1 MDDPEKKKIVLGSLL
16 NAAGAAA
23 KRVISSYSPEKTY
36 KANMKALKACKAA
49 PLEECATLLGFTCR
63 EADKKLYRNITILTD
78 RIILKI
84 EALFEIHCDDCNETY
99 SNTLEDE
106 PPLTCRLCMQG
117 SHNCDPVKE
126 KMKTLKPIMEAE
138 NLPSGMVWLCHEC
151 KKKNDL
157 SFLQPVM
164 PTTLANNQGAENKPE
179 EDDIDKDE
187 EEEEEEER
195 RISPRR
201 GRDLNDAI
209 PKDAIPKD
217 VTSKENV
224 CEMYKRRQCPHG
236 RTGKTLVEGLPCSK
250 SHPPR
255 CRRFC
260 DYGPKS
266 SSGCNRGKNC
276 RYWHPRLCRHSLADG
291 RCLQKDT
298 CTFFH
303 LKGTV
308 RTADVPAPKE
318 RKDNPW
324 IKENRRREEKDQLC
338 ELPSLLLR
346 DPETVSRNIR
356 FSSITSQTPYPP
368 TVASRRTE
376 KHPEADTSSKDSSAF
391 LLKLIES
398 MKEGIISHI
407 DKQISELRSSIP
419 QIVRQLVPTN
429 NTSQLPQ
436 QNPCFN
442 QQFQQMMPPHT
453 MPPHMIPSL
462 YQASSY

>member
-84 EALFEIHCDDCNETY
+84 EALFEIHCDDCHETY

-164 PTTLANNQGAENKPE
+164 PTTLANNQGAENNPE
-179 EDDIDKDE
+179 EDDIDKDEEE

-250 SHPPR
+250 SHP
-255 CRRFC
+255 
-260 DYGPKS
+260 
-266 SSGCNRGKNC
+266 
-276 RYWHPRLCRHSLADG
+276 LVAADFVITDQNQVLVATEAKIAAIG
-291 RCLQKDT
+291 THVSVDIPLQMD
-298 CTFFH
+298 
-303 LKGTV
+303 GV
-308 RTADVPAPKE
+308 
-318 RKDNPW
+318 
-324 IKENRRREEKDQLC
+324 
-338 ELPSLLLR
+338 
-346 DPETVSRNIR
+346 
-356 FSSITSQTPYPP
+356 Y
-368 TVASRRTE
+368 RRT
-376 KHPEADTSSKDSSAF
+376 HALSST
-391 LLKLIES
+391 LKV
-398 MKEGIISHI
+398 
-407 DKQISELRSSIP
+407 QCA
-419 QIVRQLVPTN
+419 QLMY
-429 NTSQLPQ
+429 LPQ
-436 QNPCFN
+436 RKGKTT
-442 QQFQQMMPPHT
+442 HG
-453 MPPHMIPSL
+453 
-462 YQASSY
+462 

>member
-1 MDDPEKKKIVLGSLL
+1 MEDSEKKKIVLGGLL
-16 NAAGAAA
+16 NVAGTAA

-36 KANMKALKACKAA
+36 KANVKALKACGAA

-63 EADKKLYRNITILTD
+63 EGDKKLYKNITILTD

-84 EALFEIHCDDCNETY
+84 EALFEIHCDDCHQTY
-99 SNTLEDE
+99 SNTLQDE

-117 SHNCDPVKE
+117 SHNCEPIKE
-126 KMKTLKPIMEAE
+126 KMATLKPIMEAE
-138 NLPSGMVWLCHEC
+138 RLPSGMAWLCHEC

-157 SFLQPVM
+157 TFLQPVV
-164 PTTLANNQGAENKPE
+164 PTSASNQGPDNQPR
-179 EDDIDKDE
+179 DDDKDKDE
-187 EEEEEEER
+187 EEEEEEEKDE

-201 GRDLNDAI
+201 GREEI
-209 PKDAIPKD
+209 PIPKD
-217 VTSKENV
+217 VTSKDNI

-260 DYGPKS
+260 EYGPKS
-266 SSGCNRGKNC
+266 SLGCNRGKNC

-303 LKGTV
+303 LRGTV
-308 RTADVPAPKE
+308 RTADVPVPRE
-318 RKDNPW
+318 RKESDRSGRQ
-324 IKENRRREEKDQLC
+324 ENSRREEKDRVP
-338 ELPSLLLR
+338 ELPKLFR
-346 DPETVSRNIR
+346 REEDPGENTVSRKIR
-356 FSSITSQTPYPP
+356 FNSHTSQTPYPP
-368 TVASRRTE
+368 TVVSRRPE
-376 KHPEADTSSKDSSAF
+376 KHPEFDTSSKDSSAF

-398 MKEGIISHI
+398 MKEGIISHM
-407 DKQISELRSSIP
+407 DEQISELRNSIP

-429 NTSQLPQ
+429 NTSQQLPQ
-436 QNPCFN
+436 QNPHFN
-442 QQFQQMMPPHT
+442 QQFQQMVPPL
-453 MPPHMIPSL
+453 PPHMIPSL